1 MEIKGRKERVWQRD
15 DGLVIF
21 FKMQKEMCGTI
32 WGKYNPNEMRDKG
45 YLRRLNERRKAS
57 MEVKSFREISHQG
70 GKDPVV

>member
-1 MEIKGRKERVWQRD
+1 
-15 DGLVIF
+15 
-21 FKMQKEMCGTI
+21 MQKEMCGTI

-70 GKDPVV
+70 GKNPVV